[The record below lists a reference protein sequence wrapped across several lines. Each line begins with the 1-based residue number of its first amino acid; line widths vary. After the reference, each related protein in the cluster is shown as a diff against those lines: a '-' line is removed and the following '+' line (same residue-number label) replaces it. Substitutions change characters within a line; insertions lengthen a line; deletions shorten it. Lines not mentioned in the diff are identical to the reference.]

1 LQSMD
6 PLLGLLTIV
15 APIILLGAALIAVS
29 KWARGRNVEMKRR
42 GGTTSAMDAPKA
54 LLERDLPKYAKLLFF
69 GDSTAFERVLGRFLA
84 IGVILFVVTF
94 FVWLGVML
102 ALRG

>member
-1 LQSMD
+1 MD

-15 APIILLGAALIAVS
+15 VPIILLGAALIGIS
-29 KWARGRNVEMKRR
+29 RWARARNAELKQS
-42 GGTTSAMDAPKA
+42 GGTTSALDAPKA
-54 LLERDLPKYAKLLFF
+54 LLERDVPKYVKLLFF
-69 GDSTAFERVLGRFLA
+69 GNSTAFEKILGRFLA
-84 IGVILFVVTF
+84 VGVILLVVTF